1 MKNATDQSA
10 QTSSFQSKTED
21 VLIKKMENLSPSVK
35 FVFKLLDLKGMLTQ
49 KEIIRETY
57 LPPRTVRYA
66 LKRLRKEGLIE
77 EKLYIKDA
85 RQCLYGLK
93 SHVDG
98 EEIFSFACGF
108 I

>member
-10 QTSSFQSKTED
+10 QASSLQNKTED
-21 VLIKKMENLSPSVK
+21 ALIKKMEDLSPSVK

-66 LKRLRKEGLIE
+66 LNRLRKEGLIE

-93 SHVDG
+93 NPVD
-98 EEIFSFACGF
+98 EEELFAFPCGF